1 MSDNH
6 SNAKVSKAANN
17 RKSRQEGKPGAD
29 NRRASASE
37 RAGRSVEEDGWRAV
51 TNLDPAFY
59 LKDRNKKRR
68 EEA

>member
-6 SNAKVSKAANN
+6 QNTRVSKAANDRRP
-17 RKSRQEGKPGAD
+17 RKESKPEAD
-29 NRRASASE
+29 KRKASASE

-59 LKDRNKKRR
+59 LKDRARERR